1 MSVVAVVVAVLLLS
15 AAALTVVRLVRG
27 PTSLDRVV
35 ATDTLV
41 AVAMCGVAA
50 HTAFTG
56 DSTVLA
62 GVAALTLLGFL
73 GSISVARF
81 RARGEQR

>member
-1 MSVVAVVVAVLLLS
+1 MNVVAVVVTVLLL
-15 AAALTVVRLVRG
+15 AAGALTVVRLLLG

-41 AVAMCGVAA
+41 AISMCGIASY
-50 HTAFTG
+50 TAFTG

-62 GVAALTLLGFL
+62 GVAALTLLGFV
-73 GSISVARF
+73 GSIAVARF
-81 RARGEQR
+81 RARAEQ